1 VTQTS
6 SAASHLGY
14 ESALRSDRFLAKKDV
29 RQWEYIHEFDAIAM
43 LSWNSMT
50 SDLEGESAHVD
61 DLRVV
66 AMIASGD
73 KGALAQLYDRYASVL
88 TGLGM
93 KILKDKN
100 EVESLLHD
108 VFVDVW
114 QNAGSYD
121 PDRGTVKTWL
131 CLRMRSHGLER
142 SRVGGSEMAD
152 FLTEPGIGPSVPLA
166 MATPSPDD
174 PEMPPGLDTLSAAE
188 RRVIS
193 MMYFRG
199 LSCREI
205 AANLKVPVATVK
217 DRLAGARK
225 GLERAMMSA
234 TGASA

>member
-1 VTQTS
+1 MEYM
-6 SAASHLGY
+6 Y
-14 ESALRSDRFLAKKDV
+14 EFSAL
-29 RQWEYIHEFDAIAM
+29 AM
-43 LSWNSMT
+43 LVWNSMT
-50 SDLEGESAHVD
+50 SDLDDQRVHGD
-61 DLRVV
+61 DLKVV

-93 KILKDKN
+93 KILKDKD

-142 SRVGGSEMAD
+142 SRVAGSELAD
-152 FLTEPGIGPSVPLA
+152 FLTEPGMGPSVPLA
-166 MATPSPDD
+166 VATPGPDD
-174 PEMPPGLDTLSAAE
+174 PEMPPALESLSEAE

-205 AANLKVPVATVK
+205 ADNLKVSIATVK
-217 DRLAGARK
+217 TRLAGARK
-225 GLERAMMSA
+225 GLERAMNSA